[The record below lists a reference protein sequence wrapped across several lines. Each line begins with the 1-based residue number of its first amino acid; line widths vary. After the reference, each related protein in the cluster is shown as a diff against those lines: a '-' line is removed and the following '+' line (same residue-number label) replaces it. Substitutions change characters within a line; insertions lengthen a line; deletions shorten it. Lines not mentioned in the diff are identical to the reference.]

1 MIILIMGVSGSGKT
15 TIGQHL
21 AATLHWQ
28 FKDADDFHPAENI
41 EKMRQGMP
49 LTDNDRTPWLLALQH
64 AIRSWIQTNSNVIL
78 ACSALKSSYRQILY
92 QPSDPVRLVYLK
104 GPFELIQQRLNQRH
118 GHYMKADLL
127 ESQFKALEEPENALI
142 VKIDQPPIA
151 IVEQIKDGLGLTI
164 Q

>member
-21 AATLHWQ
+21 ASTLHWQ
-28 FKDADDFHPAENI
+28 FKDADDFHPPENI
-41 EKMRQGMP
+41 EKMAQGIP
-49 LTDNDRTPWLLALQH
+49 LTDGDRTPWLLALQH
-64 AIRSWIQTNSNVIL
+64 AIQIWIQTNSNVIL

-92 QPSDPVRLVYLK
+92 QPSDPVQIVYLK
-104 GPFELIQQRLNQRH
+104 GSFKLIQQRLNQRH

-127 ESQFKALEEPENALI
+127 ESQFKALEEPEKALI
-142 VKIDQPPIA
+142 VDIDQPPDTIA
-151 IVEQIKDGLGLTI
+151 EQIRAALGITI